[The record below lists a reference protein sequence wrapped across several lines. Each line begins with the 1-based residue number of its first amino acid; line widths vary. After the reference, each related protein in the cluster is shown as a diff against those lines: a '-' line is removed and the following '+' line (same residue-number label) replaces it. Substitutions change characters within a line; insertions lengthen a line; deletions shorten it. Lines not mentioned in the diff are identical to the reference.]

1 MSSTRTLRLNELIQ
15 RELSALLRK
24 DYQTEAAVITITG
37 VEVAQDLKASRVL
50 VAVTG
55 DEALQE
61 NRLRWLTA
69 HAKEF
74 RFALSRVLILRQMPV
89 LTFIADTATARGNR
103 ILGLLD
109 DIAAKEKAAAAVQP
123 PPSPSP

>member
-1 MSSTRTLRLNELIQ
+1 VSSTRILRLNELIQ

-24 DYQTEAAVITITG
+24 DYQTEAASITITG
-37 VEVAQDLKASRVL
+37 VEIAQDLKAGRVL

-55 DEALQE
+55 DDEQLE
-61 NRLRWLTA
+61 NRLRWLAA

-74 RFALSRVLILRQMPV
+74 RFALGRVLVLRHMPV
-89 LTFIADTATARGNR
+89 FTFIADTATARGNR

-109 DIAAKEKAAAAVQP
+109 EIAAKEKAAAASSP
-123 PPSPSP
+123 PAATP